1 MNSLANRIFLP
12 LALAAF
18 APAAVIGQQPTTPV
32 TPAAQTGPVSLD
44 GIVAVV
50 GDQPITRIDLRE
62 RVLGKI
68 QRKEVAEPANLKDS
82 VALDSATLSDMIEE
96 ELLLQKATD
105 LKITVSDAD

>member
-1 MNSLANRIFLP
+1 MTQLFSRLVPALVLAVLSGASAVAQLP
-12 LALAAF
+12 T
-18 APAAVIGQQPTTPV
+18 APPAQP
-32 TPAAQTGPVSLD
+32 AQTGPVSLD

-68 QRKEVAEPANLKDS
+68 QRKEVAEPANMKDS
-82 VALDSATLSDMIEE
+82 MALDSTTLSDMIEE

-105 LKITVSDAD
+105 LKIQ